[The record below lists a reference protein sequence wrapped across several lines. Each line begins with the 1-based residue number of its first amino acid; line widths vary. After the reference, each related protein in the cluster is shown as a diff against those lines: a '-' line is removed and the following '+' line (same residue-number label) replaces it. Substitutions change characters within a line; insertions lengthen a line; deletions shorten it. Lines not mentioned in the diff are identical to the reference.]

1 MKIAAAYIRVS
12 TDDQLEY
19 SPDSQIK
26 QAQEYAK
33 KNGYILPQEYIFR
46 DDGISGKDA
55 RHRPAFNQMIALSKS
70 PEHPFDVIIVWKFS
84 RFARNQEEAIVY
96 KNLLKKSNVEVKSI
110 TEPITDDPFGSLIER
125 IIEWMDEFYV
135 INLATEVRRGM
146 LEKVSRGG
154 IVSVPPLGYTI
165 DKNVEVEKRVF
176 IPSKDA
182 EAVREIFASFV
193 AGEGMRSIA
202 MRMSKQG
209 LRTIK
214 GNPLDMRGI
223 EYILHNPVYVGKL
236 RWSPEGKVA
245 SKRIYTPDRFIVV
258 DSNHEPLIDM
268 GTWNAAQARL
278 DEIKKRYSRR
288 QRPEQKVEWMLKGMV
303 RCGDCGAT
311 LTMSADKTRLQCSK
325 YNRGQCYISHSVSIS
340 ALNQALIEAL
350 RHSIATLDFV
360 VVPRKQASQKSCDF
374 DKLIAA
380 EKRKLVRVQEA
391 YELGADSLEEYMQN
405 KQRLLDSIASL
416 EGEKS
421 KGTSATT
428 ISKKEFAAQTANVL
442 KIITS
447 NADEKSKSE
456 ALHTIIDHIV
466 FNRKTV
472 GKQRTD
478 SIDVFFYC

>member
-55 RHRPAFNQMIALSKS
+55 RHRPAFNQMIALSKA

-146 LEKVSRGG
+146 LEKVTRGG
-154 IVSVPPLGYTI
+154 IVSIPPLGYTI
-165 DKNVEVEKRVF
+165 DKNIEVEKRVF

-182 EAVREIFASFV
+182 DAVRDMFTSFV

-202 MRMSKQG
+202 MRLSQQG
-209 LRTIK
+209 IRTVR
-214 GNPLDMRGI
+214 GNPLDARGI
-223 EYILHNPVYVGKL
+223 EYILHNPVYIGKL
-236 RWSPEGKVA
+236 RWSPEGRCA
-245 SKRIYTPDRFIVV
+245 SRREYSSDKYIVV
-258 DSNHEPLIDM
+258 DGPHKPLIDM
-268 GTWNAAQARL
+268 DTWDKAQARL
-278 DEIKKRYSRR
+278 AEIRRRYAKR
-288 QRPEQKVEWMLKGMV
+288 QRPEQRIEWMLKGMV
-303 RCGDCGAT
+303 RCGDCGST
-311 LTMSADKTRLQCSK
+311 LTASIDKTRIQCNK
-325 YNRGQCYISHSVSIS
+325 YNRGQCHVSHSVAIE
-340 ALNQALIEAL
+340 AINQALFVAL
-350 RHSIATLDFV
+350 RHSIATLDFDI
-360 VVPRKQASQKSCDF
+360 VPRKEETPHSRDI

-380 EKRKLVRVQEA
+380 EKRKLSRVKEA
-391 YELGADSLEEYMQN
+391 YEHGADTLDEYIKN
-405 KQRLLDSIASL
+405 KQRLIENIAKL
-416 EGEKS
+416 EIEKN
-421 KGTSATT
+421 
-428 ISKKEFAAQTANVL
+428 KKPPAPTADKKQFAAKIADVL
-442 KIITS
+442 TFITS

-456 ALHTIIDHIV
+456 ALHTIIDHIT
-466 FNRKTV
+466 FNRSTV
-472 GKQRTD
+472 DNKRVD
-478 SIDVFFYC
+478 SIDVFFYL